1 MKALL
6 AAGACGAMA
15 LLAHAGQD
23 TLLGRQVPAAADA
36 PSTATTRGARA
47 HYVLHCAGCHG
58 LDGAGSRAAQV
69 PDMRRLGDFLRV
81 PGGRAFVL
89 QVPGVMGSGLGD
101 AEVAEVTNW
110 VLATVAPGSAP
121 PGTPPFTPAEVAEA
135 RRHPLVDVAATRRA
149 LVQQA
154 RAQGLALE

>member
-1 MKALL
+1 MKAWL
-6 AAGACGAMA
+6 ALAVA
-15 LLAHAGQD
+15 LAVVLSAQAGQD

-36 PSTATTRGARA
+36 PSAATTRTPRA

-81 PGGRAFVL
+81 PGGRSFVL

-101 AEVAEVTNW
+101 DEVAAVTNW
-110 VLATVAPGSAP
+110 VLATLAGPSLP
-121 PGTPPFTPAEVAEA
+121 PGTLPFTAAEVAQA
-135 RRHPLVDVAATRRA
+135 RRRPLVDVAATRRT

-154 RAQGLALE
+154 QAQGLALE

>member
-6 AAGACGAMA
+6 AGLFCGAAA
-15 LLAHAGQD
+15 LTASGGQD

-36 PSTATTRGARA
+36 PSTATTRSARA

-58 LDGAGSRAAQV
+58 ADGAGSPAAQV
-69 PDMRRLGDFLRV
+69 PDMRRLGHFLRV

-101 AEVAEVTNW
+101 AEVAAVTNW
-110 VLATVAPGSAP
+110 VLANLAPASL
-121 PGTPPFTPAEVAEA
+121 PGDTPAFTAAEVAQA
-135 RRHPLVDVAATRRA
+135 RAQPLVDVAATRRA

-154 RAQGLALE
+154 RAQDLSLE